1 MHIYLQSPDGGHI
14 SLLVTYLRRG
24 ITLIIMRR
32 VITLRTTARVK
43 AKKESR
49 RTCNKNA
56 WNLKISLV
64 HFVWWDLMGWLNG
77 ELDSHLLGEK
87 KPVNSTI
94 FHIIAFRIREPV
106 IKLIFF
112 SLENNFIFTKNIFL
126 VTWIFRELG
135 LKKKMSSTWNHFFQ
149 RDHSEHFTISCLLFA
164 TLTEINFLVY
174 LLISCLPSLEWGHL
188 LYLMCLPLYPQNPLQ

>member
-1 MHIYLQSPDGGHI
+1 M
-14 SLLVTYLRRG
+14 
-24 ITLIIMRR
+24 MR
-32 VITLRTTARVK
+32 
-43 AKKESR
+43 
-49 RTCNKNA
+49 
-56 WNLKISLV
+56 
-64 HFVWWDLMGWLNG
+64 FNG
-77 ELDSHLLGEK
+77 LTQQWIRQPSVGEK

-94 FHIIAFRIREPV
+94 FHIIASRIREPV

-135 LKKKMSSTWNHFFQ
+135 LKKKMFSTWNHFFQ

-174 LLISCLPSLEWGHL
+174 LLISCLPSLEWGHWP
-188 LYLMCLPLYPQNPLQ
+188 YLMCLPLYPQNPLQQRLAHNRYRISMLYKWGRIIKTTVNTH